1 MVDDFRAPLLLAP
14 YNQHYWGRCMNRQLL
29 SQTAVMLFTLTLASP
44 NCLAA
49 GSSIEDME
57 PPFGSGYAPEQESEK
72 LTNKG
77 YRSYQQALYYQSLDT
92 PNDAAKSKTALKKAQ
107 KYLRQAAKKDQKNVR
122 AFALL
127 GDVLAMQGERRKA
140 IGAFNFALQ
149 LSPKYFDAWL
159 SRAKVL
165 LDMGL
170 VNDVQKSYAVLARY
184 EPDLANDLLAAID
197 IWLTERELPFSD
209 AEDAF
214 MEWRN
219 SQT

>member
-1 MVDDFRAPLLLAP
+1 
-14 YNQHYWGRCMNRQLL
+14 MNRQLL
-29 SQTAVMLFTLTLASP
+29 SQTLVVLFALTIANP
-44 NCLAA
+44 QGLAA

-57 PPFGSGYAPEQESEK
+57 PPFGSGYAPEQESQK
-72 LTNKG
+72 LANKG

-92 PNDAAKSKTALKKAQ
+92 PNDAAKSKTALEKAQ

-127 GDVLAMQGERRKA
+127 GEVLAMQGERRKA

-159 SRAKVL
+159 SRARVL

-170 VNDVQKSYAVLARY
+170 VNDVQKSYAVLARN

-197 IWLTERELPFSD
+197 IWLTERELPLSD
-209 AEDAF
+209 AEGAF

-219 SQT
+219 SQS

>member
-1 MVDDFRAPLLLAP
+1 
-14 YNQHYWGRCMNRQLL
+14 MNRQLL
-29 SQTAVMLFTLTLASP
+29 SQTLVVLFALTLAHP
-44 NCLAA
+44 QGLAA

-57 PPFGSGYAPEQESEK
+57 PPFGSGYAPEQESQK
-72 LTNKG
+72 LANKG

-170 VNDVQKSYAVLARY
+170 VNDVQKSYAVLARN

-197 IWLTERELPFSD
+197 IWLTERELPLSD
-209 AEDAF
+209 AEGAF

>member
-1 MVDDFRAPLLLAP
+1 
-14 YNQHYWGRCMNRQLL
+14 MNRQLL
-29 SQTAVMLFTLTLASP
+29 SQTAVMLFALTLANP

-57 PPFGSGYAPEQESEK
+57 PPFGSGYAPEQESQK
-72 LTNKG
+72 LANKG
-77 YRSYQQALYYQSLDT
+77 YRSYQQALYYQSLGT
-92 PNDAAKSKTALKKAQ
+92 PNDAAKSRTALKKAH

-127 GDVLAMQGERRKA
+127 GKVLAMQGELRKA

-149 LSPKYFDAWL
+149 LSPKYYDAWL

-170 VNDVQKSYAVLARY
+170 VSDVQKSYTVLARN
-184 EPDLANDLLAAID
+184 EPDLANELLAAID
-197 IWLTERELPFSD
+197 IWLTERELPLND
-209 AEDAF
+209 TDGAF
-214 MEWRN
+214 IEWRN